1 MLVFEKS
8 RQFRSPLQQFPSFLI
23 MFSYCIL
30 RVHYIKGESRTWL
43 KKKNAQT
50 PVNAAMNSNP
60 PIFSV
65 TVCDFR

>member
-1 MLVFEKS
+1 MV
-8 RQFRSPLQQFPSFLI
+8 
-23 MFSYCIL
+23 
-30 RVHYIKGESRTWL
+30 